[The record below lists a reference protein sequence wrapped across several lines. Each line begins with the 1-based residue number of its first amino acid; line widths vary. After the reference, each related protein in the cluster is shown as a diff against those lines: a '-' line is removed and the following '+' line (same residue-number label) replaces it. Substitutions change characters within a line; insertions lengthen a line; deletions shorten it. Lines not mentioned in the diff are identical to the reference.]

1 MNNLV
6 LAMDDSR
13 RDALKR
19 KIERIRTMT
28 MQREQF
34 IPEFS
39 TPPDGI
45 QCQRCGN
52 TGWIYT
58 VDANGYENVI
68 ACPDCYERRQVVRR
82 LRHSGINPKDYA
94 RFTLRSFDPAKT
106 PDSQKMLAMAK
117 RYIDEHVSGGPGFGV
132 FGSSGMGKTHIGIAV
147 CQELTRRYHEPHFYF
162 SYRSIMPGL
171 VKAAKS
177 FQGDYEQAMQKWETC
192 QNLYIDDVFKFSG
205 KLVAGAG
212 KIVIDQD
219 ELRVFFDLINARY
232 LNRRTTLFS
241 SEYSVNEIAAIDGA
255 LGSRMYDMIKPYGLA
270 VSGPNQRLV
279 G

>member
-1 MNNLV
+1 MSDITC
-6 LAMDDSR
+6 AMDDSS

-19 KIERIRTMT
+19 KLDRVRAMAV
-28 MQREQF
+28 QREKVV
-34 IPEFS
+34 PEFA

-58 VDANGYENVI
+58 VDDDGYESVI

-82 LRHSGINPKDYA
+82 LRHSGVSPEDYA
-94 RFTLRSFDPAKT
+94 RFTLQSFDPGKT
-106 PDSQKMLAMAK
+106 ADSAKMLAMAQ
-117 RYIDEHVSGGPGFGV
+117 RYIKEHVKGGPGFGV
-132 FGSSGMGKTHIGIAV
+132 FGSSGMGKTHICIAV
-147 CQELTRRYHEPHFYF
+147 CQELTRRFREPHYYF

-177 FQGDYEQAMQKWETC
+177 FQGDYEQAMKKWETC
-192 QNLYIDDVFKFSG
+192 PNLYIDDVFKFSG
-205 KLVAGAG
+205 KLVPGTG
-212 KIVIDQD
+212 KMVIDQD

-232 LNRRTTLFS
+232 LNHRTTLFS

>member
-1 MNNLV
+1 MSDLV

-19 KIERIRTMT
+19 KIERIRAMT
-28 MQREQF
+28 TQREKF
-34 IPEFS
+34 VPDFS

-58 VDANGYENVI
+58 VNNGYESVI
-68 ACPDCYERRQVVRR
+68 ACPECYERRQVVRR

-94 RFTLRSFDPAKT
+94 RYTLRSFDPAKT
-106 PDSQKMLAMAK
+106 PDSKKMLDMAK
-117 RYIDEHVSGGPGFGV
+117 QYIEEHVSGGPGFGV
-132 FGSSGMGKTHIGIAV
+132 FGSSGMGKTHICIAV
-147 CQELTRRYHEPHFYF
+147 CQELTRRYREPHYYF

-177 FQGDYEQAMQKWETC
+177 FHSDYEQAIHMWGTC
-192 QNLYIDDVFKFSG
+192 QNLYIDDVFKLSG
-205 KLVAGAG
+205 KLVARTG
-212 KIVIDQD
+212 KMVIDQD
-219 ELRVFFDLINARY
+219 ELRVFFDLINTRY
-232 LNRRTTLFS
+232 LNHRTTLFS
-241 SEYSVNEIAAIDGA
+241 SEYSVNEIATIDGA